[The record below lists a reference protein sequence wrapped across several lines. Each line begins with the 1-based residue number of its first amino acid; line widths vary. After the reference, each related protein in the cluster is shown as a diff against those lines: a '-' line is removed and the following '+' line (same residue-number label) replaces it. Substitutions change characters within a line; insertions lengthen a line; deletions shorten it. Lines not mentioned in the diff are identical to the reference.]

1 MIQLSN
7 GRGQLGEKLK
17 EKIDQH
23 QVDSDVTIY
32 HTWKVPHLYEP
43 KPGEE
48 EEIQKQE
55 YLKLIKYSQDN
66 PDTKIIFIST
76 NSNRPTVY
84 TYYKELAESYLL
96 LNHKKCVILKFPVF
110 IGNGVIKKLK
120 TGELKPYGVTEVI
133 TLEKAVD
140 TIFSFV
146 NYDSLK
152 RVFIIDG
159 EKIEAKTI
167 VEILKING

>member
-1 MIQLSN
+1 MIKLNN

-17 EKIDQH
+17 EKIEQY
-23 QVDSDVTIY
+23 QTESDVAVY

-55 YLKLIKYSQDN
+55 YLKLVEYSKNN
-66 PDTKIIFIST
+66 PNTKIIFIST
-76 NSNRPTVY
+76 NSTRPTIY
-84 TYYKELAESYLL
+84 TYYKELAEAYLL
-96 LNHKKCVILKFPVF
+96 LNHKDCIILKFPVF

-120 TGELKPYGVTEVI
+120 TGELKPYGITEVI
-133 TLEKAVD
+133 TLEKVVD
-140 TIFSFV
+140 IIFSFIDY
-146 NYDSLK
+146 NSLK

-167 VEILKING
+167 VEILNV